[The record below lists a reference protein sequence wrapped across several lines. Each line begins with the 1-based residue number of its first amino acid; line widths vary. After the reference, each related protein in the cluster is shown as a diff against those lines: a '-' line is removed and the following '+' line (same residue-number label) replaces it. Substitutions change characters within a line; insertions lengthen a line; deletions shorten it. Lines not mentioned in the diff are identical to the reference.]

1 MKKWNIALLAISLF
15 TGTGCVTVTESDDMT
30 KEEIIRAAEARIT
43 LGLSYLNVGDMIK
56 ARENLEL
63 AVRYAPDYY
72 RSQTS
77 IAYYYQKVDEDD
89 LAEKA
94 YKRALRYS
102 SKNGNVLNNYGV
114 FLCGKG
120 RYEEAQEKFTQ
131 AIEQPYYYLV
141 SASYEN
147 AAMCALSSGDKV
159 TAKLYF
165 ERSIAHDPNRVR
177 STLQLAKLNI
187 DEGNYSEP
195 RISLFKF
202 NKKYGY
208 KPVSLSLLI
217 ELEKKAGNASLVEKY
232 AGILGE
238 KYPDS
243 AEYQN
248 YINHDDRTN

>member
-1 MKKWNIALLAISLF
+1 MRKWRVALLTVSLLVSA
-15 TGTGCVTVTESDDMT
+15 GCVTVNESDEMT
-30 KEEIIRAAEARIT
+30 DAEIIRAAEARVT
-43 LGLSYLNVGDMIK
+43 LGLSYLNAGNMIK

-77 IAYYYQKVDEDD
+77 LAYYYQQVDENE

-94 YKRALRYS
+94 YKRALRSS

-114 FLCGKG
+114 FLCKNG
-120 RYEEAQEKFTQ
+120 RYEEAQQKFTQ
-131 AIEQPYYYLV
+131 AIDQPYYYLV

-147 AAMCALSSGDKV
+147 AAMCALGSGDKV
-159 TAKLYF
+159 TAKTYF
-165 ERSIAHDPNRVR
+165 ERSLAHDPNRVR

-195 RISLFKF
+195 RIALFKF
-202 NKKYGY
+202 TKKYGY

-217 ELEKKAGNASLVEKY
+217 ELEKKQAMR
-232 AGILGE
+232 I
-238 KYPDS
+238 
-243 AEYQN
+243 
-248 YINHDDRTN
+248 

>member
-1 MKKWNIALLAISLF
+1 MRKWSAALLTVGLLVSA
-15 TGTGCVTVTESDDMT
+15 GCVTVNEADDMS

-43 LGLSYLNVGDMIK
+43 LGLSYLNAGNMIK

-63 AVRYAPDYY
+63 AVQYAPDYY

-77 IAYYYQKVDEDD
+77 LAYYYQQVEENE

-94 YKRALRYS
+94 YKRALRSS

-114 FLCGKG
+114 FLCKNG
-120 RYEEAQEKFTQ
+120 RYEEAQQKFAQ
-131 AIEQPYYYLV
+131 AIDQPYYYLV

-147 AAMCALSSGDKV
+147 AAMCALGSGDKV
-159 TAKLYF
+159 TAKTYF
-165 ERSIAHDPNRVR
+165 ERSLAHDPNRVR

-195 RISLFKF
+195 RIALFKF
-202 NKKYGY
+202 TKKYGY

-217 ELEKKAGNASLVEKY
+217 ELEKKAGNAHLVKKY
-232 AGILGE
+232 ADLLGK

-243 AEYQN
+243 REYQN
-248 YINHDDRTN
+248 YLNYDS

>member
-1 MKKWNIALLAISLF
+1 MKKWRAALITFGLLISA
-15 TGTGCVTVTESDDMT
+15 GCVTVNKIDDMS
-30 KEEIIRAAEARIT
+30 KEEEIRAAEARIA
-43 LGLSYLNVGDMIK
+43 LGLSYLNAGDMIK

-63 AVRYAPDYY
+63 AAQYAPNYY

-77 IAYYYQKVDEDD
+77 LAYYYQQVQETA

-94 YKRALRYS
+94 YKRALRSS

-114 FLCGKG
+114 FLCKNGE
-120 RYEEAQEKFTQ
+120 YEKAQQKFSQ
-131 AIEQPYYYLV
+131 AIELPGYYLV
-141 SASYEN
+141 STSYEN

-159 TAKLYF
+159 TAKTYF
-165 ERSIAHDPNRVR
+165 ERSLAHDPNRVR

-195 RISLFKF
+195 RVLLFKF

-217 ELEKKAGNASLVEKY
+217 ELEKKAGNAHLVTKY
-232 AGILGE
+232 ANILGQ

-243 AEYQN
+243 KEYQT
-248 YINHDDRTN
+248 YINHDY

>member
-1 MKKWNIALLAISLF
+1 MRKWRVALLTVSLLVSA
-15 TGTGCVTVTESDDMT
+15 GCVTVNESDEMT
-30 KEEIIRAAEARIT
+30 DAEIIRAAEARVT
-43 LGLSYLNVGDMIK
+43 LGLSYLNAGNMIK

-77 IAYYYQKVDEDD
+77 LAYYYQQVDENE

-94 YKRALRYS
+94 YKRALRSS

-114 FLCGKG
+114 FLCKNG
-120 RYEEAQEKFTQ
+120 RYEEAQQKFTQ
-131 AIEQPYYYLV
+131 AIDQPYYYLV

-147 AAMCALSSGDKV
+147 AAMCALGSGDKV
-159 TAKLYF
+159 TAKTYF
-165 ERSIAHDPNRVR
+165 ERSLAHDPNRVR

-195 RISLFKF
+195 RVLLFKF

-208 KPVSLSLLI
+208 KPISLSLLI
-217 ELEKKAGNASLVEKY
+217 ELEKKAGNTHLVNKY
-232 AGILGE
+232 VNILRAE
-238 KYPDS
+238 YPDS
-243 AEYQN
+243 IEYQN
-248 YINHDDRTN
+248 YINYDY

>member
-1 MKKWNIALLAISLF
+1 MRKWRVALLTVSLLVSA
-15 TGTGCVTVTESDDMT
+15 GCVTVNESDEMT
-30 KEEIIRAAEARIT
+30 DAEIIRAAEARVT
-43 LGLSYLNVGDMIK
+43 LGLSYLNAGNMIK

-77 IAYYYQKVDEDD
+77 LAYYYQQVDENE

-94 YKRALRYS
+94 YKRALRSS

-114 FLCGKG
+114 FLCKNG
-120 RYEEAQEKFTQ
+120 RYEEAQQKFTQ
-131 AIEQPYYYLV
+131 AIDQPYYYLV

-147 AAMCALSSGDKV
+147 AAMCALGSGDKV
-159 TAKLYF
+159 TAKTYF
-165 ERSIAHDPNRVR
+165 ERSLAHDPNRVR

-195 RISLFKF
+195 RIALFKF
-202 NKKYGY
+202 TKKYGY

-217 ELEKKAGNASLVEKY
+217 ELEKKAGNAHLVKKY
-232 AGILGE
+232 ADLLGK

-243 AEYQN
+243 REYQN
-248 YINHDDRTN
+248 YLNYDS

>member
-1 MKKWNIALLAISLF
+1 MIKWSAAWLAIGLLTSA
-15 TGTGCVTVTESDDMT
+15 GCVTVNEADEMTDD
-30 KEEIIRAAEARIT
+30 EIIRASEARIT
-43 LGLSYLNVGDMIK
+43 LGLGYLNAGNMMK

-63 AVRYAPDYY
+63 AAQYAPDYY

-77 IAYYYQKVDEDD
+77 LAYYYQQVEENE

-102 SKNGNVLNNYGV
+102 SKNGNVLNDYGV
-114 FLCGKG
+114 FLCRKG
-120 RYEEAQEKFTQ
+120 RYEEAQQKFTL

-147 AAMCALSSGDKV
+147 AAMCALSSGDNV
-159 TAKLYF
+159 TAKTYF
-165 ERSIAHDPNRVR
+165 ERSLAHDPHRVR

-217 ELEKKAGNASLVEKY
+217 ELEKKAGNARLVTKY
-232 AGILGE
+232 ANILGQ

-243 AEYQN
+243 KEYQT
-248 YINHDDRTN
+248 YINHDY

>member
-1 MKKWNIALLAISLF
+1 MKKWKATLLTFGLLMGS
-15 TGTGCVTVTESDDMT
+15 GCVMVPETNEMS
-30 KEEIIRAAEARIT
+30 KEEVIRAAEARIT
-43 LGLSYLNVGDMIK
+43 LGLSYLNAGDMIK

-63 AVRYAPDYY
+63 AVRHAPDYY

-77 IAYYYQKVDEDD
+77 LAYYYQQVDEDI

-94 YKRALRYS
+94 YKRALRSS

-114 FLCGKG
+114 FLCKGG
-120 RYEEAQEKFTQ
+120 RYEEAQRKFSQ

-147 AAMCALSSGDKV
+147 AAMCALSSGDTV
-159 TAKLYF
+159 TAKTYF
-165 ERSIAHDPNRVR
+165 ERSLAHDPNRVR

-195 RISLFKF
+195 RIALFKF
-202 NKKYGY
+202 TKKYGY

-217 ELEKKAGNASLVEKY
+217 ELEKKAGNAHLVKKY
-232 AGILGE
+232 ADLLE
-238 KYPDS
+238 AKYPDS
-243 AEYQN
+243 REYQN
-248 YINHDDRTN
+248 YLNYDS

>member
-1 MKKWNIALLAISLF
+1 MRKWSAALLTIGLLTSA
-15 TGTGCVTVTESDDMT
+15 GCVTVDKADEMT
-30 KEEIIRAAEARIT
+30 KEEVIRAAEARIT
-43 LGLSYLNVGDMIK
+43 LGLSYLNAGDMMK

-63 AVRYAPDYY
+63 AVQYAPDYY

-77 IAYYYQKVDEDD
+77 LAYYYQQVEEDD

-114 FLCGKG
+114 FLCKKG

-131 AIEQPYYYLV
+131 AIDQPYYYLV

-159 TAKLYF
+159 TAKTYF
-165 ERSIAHDPNRVR
+165 ERSLAHDPNRIR

-217 ELEKKAGNASLVEKY
+217 ELEKKAGNAHLVKKY
-232 AGILGE
+232 ANILGKE
-238 KYPDS
+238 YLDS
-243 AEYQN
+243 REYQN
-248 YINHDDRTN
+248 YINHDDRTY

>member
-1 MKKWNIALLAISLF
+1 MRKWSAALLTVGLLVSA
-15 TGTGCVTVTESDDMT
+15 GCVTVNEADDMS

-43 LGLSYLNVGDMIK
+43 LGLSYLNAGNMIK

-63 AVRYAPDYY
+63 AVQYAPDYY

-77 IAYYYQKVDEDD
+77 LAYYYQQVEENE

-94 YKRALRYS
+94 YKRALRSS

-114 FLCGKG
+114 FLCKNGE
-120 RYEEAQEKFTQ
+120 YEKAQQKFSQ
-131 AIEQPYYYLV
+131 AIELPGYYLV
-141 SASYEN
+141 STSYEN

-159 TAKLYF
+159 TAKTYF
-165 ERSIAHDPNRVR
+165 ERSLAHDPNRVR

-195 RISLFKF
+195 RIALFKF
-202 NKKYGY
+202 TKKYGY

-217 ELEKKAGNASLVEKY
+217 ELEKKAGNAHLVKKY
-232 AGILGE
+232 ADLLGK

-243 AEYQN
+243 REYQN
-248 YINHDDRTN
+248 YLNYDS